1 MTEDRHPTEIP
12 GDEAIGAVEAAC
24 LGELGWVGP
33 RGAYAL
39 AVVPLVLGGRPT
51 VALPSAWVEV
61 LRPLADAGRAV
72 LTVTDPRMTGRRW
85 RSCALSGR
93 ATVVDDLDGSV
104 MVEHLLVQELR
115 KHPPSRVLADSPLLR
130 RENWWY
136 VPRVLVQ
143 LEVTRCDPLP
153 PRTDPT
159 GQALLVTSGTDG
171 VPRADVVAVPDWA
184 ARPLPVRAVD
194 PRLLPMADGSSRTG
208 GGDGSAR
215 EGIGSA
221 ASRTGGDGPTTSRH
235 ADAGEPSTAALLA
248 TDASVPDLERRP
260 QHLVVGHWRATDAG
274 GELDVVAGPEGAPV
288 LPGPLG
294 LRARWRRQRDLER
307 ACRAGIAAM
316 EGRLR

>member
-1 MTEDRHPTEIP
+1 VTDHRHRAEIP
-12 GDEAIGAVEAAC
+12 ADEAIGAVEAAC

-39 AVVPLVLGGRPT
+39 AVVPLVLGGRPA
-51 VALPSAWVEV
+51 VALPYAWADA
-61 LRPLADAGRAV
+61 LWPLADAGTAV
-72 LTVTDPRMTGRRW
+72 LTVTDPRMTGPRW
-85 RSCALSGR
+85 RPCALAGR
-93 ATVVDDLDGSV
+93 VTVVDDLDGGV
-104 MVEHLLVQELR
+104 VVEQLLDQELR

-159 GQALLVTSGTDG
+159 GQALLVTPGTDG

-194 PRLLPMADGSSRTG
+194 PHVLPVAEGPSYTG

-215 EGIGSA
+215 RGSGTA

-248 TDASVPDLERRP
+248 TDVSVPDLERRP
-260 QHLVVGHWRATDAG
+260 QHLLVGHWRSSGSG
-274 GELDVVAGPEGAPV
+274 GELDVLAGPEGAPV

-294 LRARWRRQRDLER
+294 LLARWRRQRDLER
-307 ACRAGIAAM
+307 ACRAGIAAA